1 MGKIIMNKLDFV
13 RIKQWI
19 NGARQSK
26 PASMTEAARLLAELE
41 NAVVVEPQE
50 VPSDVVTM
58 NSVVKLTFL
67 NQEKQL
73 SFQLVYP
80 DAANFK
86 ENKISIFSPVATALI
101 GYRVGDTIEWIVPA
115 GITKIRIDEIVY
127 QPEASGDYD
136 L

>member
-1 MGKIIMNKLDFV
+1 MNKLDFV

-26 PASMTEAARLLAELE
+26 PVSMTEAARLLAELE
-41 NAVVVEPQE
+41 NAVVVEPEE

-58 NSVVKLTFL
+58 NSIVKLTFL

-115 GITKIRIDEIVY
+115 GITRIRIDEIVY